1 MEHPLAPSV
10 LSLACAVCGLSMC
23 FHFDVGGEFVLGEM
37 LLILLGLAIFIG
49 RGFGGRID
57 TSFMIRYLLLGLVM
71 LAGYALADVIAATTP
86 AQYTRG
92 WARVSMLVG
101 MAAALTVVAS
111 HGRRYLWW
119 FGLGNAVGILAA
131 MLYDGAPPTPEHWKL
146 GYGPA
151 LGLLLVVLSGLVPAL
166 AAAVLIGT
174 FGFICVLLDSR
185 SLGGFSLLTAGLMFM
200 HHLAK
205 RGTARGRIKQVVGLG
220 IGLVVAAALLNAA
233 MHLSDDE
240 FADRRDESNVG
251 RLVLISVGLQAVLDS
266 PLIGYGS
273 FAADR
278 RYVEMMRQESARASI
293 GRKKSLGIR
302 QNSMLPH
309 AQWLQAWIEGGL
321 AGAAYFLVYGW
332 GMLTSLFRLAFR
344 HVAAET
350 TALYGFLLMSGM
362 WNLLASPFLGSHRVS
377 IAMTVVA
384 IGLLSCKKET
394 IAKRPRQ
401 ARAGI
406 AVGAG

>member
-1 MEHPLAPSV
+1 
-10 LSLACAVCGLSMC
+10 MC
-23 FHFDVGGEFVLGEM
+23 VHFDVGGEFVLGEM

-101 MAAALTVVAS
+101 MVAALSVIVS
-111 HGRRYLWW
+111 HGGRYLWW
-119 FGLGNAVGILAA
+119 FALGNGAGMLGA
-131 MLYDGAPPTPEHWKL
+131 MLYDSAPLTPEYWKL
-146 GYGPA
+146 GYGYS
-151 LGLLLVVLSGLVPAL
+151 LGLLLVTLSGLLPAL
-166 AAAVLIGT
+166 AAAILIGT
-174 FGFICVLLDSR
+174 FGFICILLDSR

-205 RGTARGRIKQVVGLG
+205 RGASTGSLKRMAGLG
-220 IGLVVAAALLNAA
+220 IGLVVAAALVNTA
-233 MHLSDDE
+233 MDVSDDE

-251 RLVLISVGLQAVLDS
+251 RLVLLSVGLQAVLDS

-278 RYVEMMRQESARASI
+278 RYVEMMRQESARASV

-321 AGAAYFLVYGW
+321 AGGVYFLMYGW
-332 GMLTSLFRLAFR
+332 GILISLFRLSFR
-344 HVAAET
+344 HLAAET
-350 TALYGFLLMSGM
+350 TPLYGFLLVGGF

-377 IAMTVVA
+377 IAMTVVT
-384 IGLLSCKKET
+384 IGLLAAKKVAIT
-394 IAKRPRQ
+394 TRIRPGR
-401 ARAGI
+401 ARA
-406 AVGAG
+406 AAGAG